1 MTSRVSG
8 WIGISRAPTELGISG
23 VEHSIELTKRLIK
36 MQAKGATQ
44 MRSLC
49 KGFGSILAVA
59 VLSMGMAA
67 QTSSAS
73 RYDAG
78 IQAKAVHELASK
90 SQFKNLNASVED
102 CIITLTGS
110 VDLYQQKL
118 DAANKVHKI
127 QHVDG
132 VRNLIAVEGK
142 NVSDSDL
149 VSQLDRKLYYDR
161 IGYANQFNYV
171 TASVKDGVATLSGE
185 ARTDVD
191 RDSALSLANFMPGVK
206 EVVNDIRVAP
216 TSSFDDDIRIRA
228 MRAIYNDSQLGRYA
242 SDPAQPIRIVVNN
255 GKLSLYGTVEST
267 MDKDIA
273 GIKANQVFGVFSV
286 QNNLEVVKGS

>member
-1 MTSRVSG
+1 
-8 WIGISRAPTELGISG
+8 
-23 VEHSIELTKRLIK
+23 
-36 MQAKGATQ
+36 
-44 MRSLC
+44 MRSLWQ
-49 KGFGSILAVA
+49 GFGSLLAVA

-110 VDLYQQKL
+110 VDIYQQKL

-127 QHVDG
+127 EHVDG

-142 NVSDSDL
+142 NVSDADL

-242 SDPAQPIRIVVNN
+242 SDPTQPIRIVVNN